1 MDQLLGLLIAV
12 PLFGAT
18 LVGLFVV
25 MNALFTPWIA
35 RTCEAAETQAAR
47 SFLVGLVNL
56 IFGAALI
63 AAIIALADN
72 TGLDFVIV
80 VAVLLAAVLVIA
92 MAFGLAAMVQV
103 VGARILPGGQGV
115 RALIWG
121 TIALT
126 LGCLAPYVGWFGLLP
141 YVALRGLGAF
151 VLALFSARRK
161 VQVA

>member
-1 MDQLLGLLIAV
+1 MDQLVGLLVAV

-63 AAIIALADN
+63 AAIIALADG
-72 TGLDFVIV
+72 TGLDFLIV
-80 VAVLLAAVLVIA
+80 LAVMLAAVLVIA
-92 MAFGLAAMVQV
+92 AVFGLAAMAQII
-103 VGARILPGGQGV
+103 GARILPGGQGL
-115 RALIWG
+115 RPLLWG
-121 TIALT
+121 TVALA
-126 LGCLAPYVGWFGLLP
+126 LGCLVPYVGWFGLLP
-141 YVALRGLGAF
+141 YVVLRGLGAF
-151 VLALFSARRK
+151 VMVLFARRRK
-161 VQVA
+161 AQAV

>member
-12 PLFGAT
+12 PLLGAT
-18 LVGLFVV
+18 LAGLFVV
-25 MNALFTPWIA
+25 MNALFTSVVA

-56 IFGAALI
+56 IFAGALI
-63 AAIIALADN
+63 SAIIALADS

-80 VAVLLAAVLVIA
+80 VAVLLAAVLVIGVT
-92 MAFGLAAMVQV
+92 FGLAAMVQI
-103 VGARILPGGQGV
+103 VGARIMPGGQGLRPLV
-115 RALIWG
+115 WG

-126 LGCLAPYVGWFGLLP
+126 LGCLTPYVGWFGLLP

-151 VLALFSARRK
+151 VLALYSRRRK
-161 VQVA
+161 VEPA

>member
-12 PLFGAT
+12 PLLGAT

-25 MNALFTPWIA
+25 MSALFTSWVA
-35 RTCEAAETQAAR
+35 RTCETAETQAAR

-56 IFGAALI
+56 IFVGALI

-80 VAVLLAAVLVIA
+80 VAVLLAVVLVIGIT
-92 MAFGLAAMVQV
+92 FGLAAMVKI
-103 VGARILPGGQGV
+103 VGARIMPGGQGL
-115 RALIWG
+115 RPLIWG
-121 TIALT
+121 TVALT
-126 LGCLAPYVGWFGLLP
+126 LGCLTPYVGWFGLLP

-151 VLALFSARRK
+151 VLGLYSRRRK
-161 VQVA
+161 VEAA

>member
-12 PLFGAT
+12 PLLGAT

-25 MNALFTPWIA
+25 MNALFTSWIA
-35 RTCEAAETQAAR
+35 RTCEVAETQAAR

-56 IFGAALI
+56 VFVGALI

-80 VAVLLAAVLVIA
+80 IAVLLAIVLVIGI
-92 MAFGLAAMVQV
+92 AFGLAAMVQV
-103 VGARILPGGQGV
+103 VGARLLPGGQGL
-115 RALIWG
+115 RPLLWG
-121 TIALT
+121 TVALA

-141 YVALRGLGAF
+141 YVGLRGLGAF
-151 VLALFSARRK
+151 VLALFASRRK
-161 VQVA
+161 APAA

>member
-80 VAVLLAAVLVIA
+80 LAVLLAAVLVIA
-92 MAFGLAAMVQV
+92 TAFGLAAMVQV
-103 VGARILPGGQGV
+103 VGARILPGGQGL
-115 RALIWG
+115 RPLIWG
-121 TIALT
+121 TIVLT
-126 LGCLAPYVGWFGLLP
+126 LGCLTPYVGWFGLLP

-151 VLALFSARRK
+151 VLALFSTRRK
-161 VQVA
+161 VQAA